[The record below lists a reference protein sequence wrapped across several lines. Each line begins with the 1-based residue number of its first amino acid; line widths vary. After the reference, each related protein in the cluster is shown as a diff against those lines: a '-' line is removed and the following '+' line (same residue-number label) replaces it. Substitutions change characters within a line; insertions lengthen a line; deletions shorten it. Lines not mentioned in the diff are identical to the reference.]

1 MLFSS
6 RRQSATLPAEV
17 SNMPRISTTAAPTI
31 QLYYED
37 HGTGQ
42 PVVLIHGW
50 PLSHRMW
57 EGQIHALTA
66 AGFRCIAYDRR
77 GFGESD
83 RPASGYDYDTFA
95 ADLHALL
102 TTLDLKNV
110 ILAGFSMGGGEVA
123 RYLGT
128 YGSERIAKAMFL
140 GAVPPFL
147 LQTADNPTGAPKEV
161 FDGMMAGATADR
173 AAFLA
178 GFFPAFFNYDANDTA
193 FPVDA
198 IAFAKW
204 IAYAASPVGT
214 VECIRAF
221 GTTDFRA
228 DLKKITIPTLVLH
241 GSADHI
247 VPLDGSG
254 KLTAAMVSGAKL
266 VVIDGAPHGMTATHG
281 AQVSAEMI
289 AFAKA

>member
-1 MLFSS
+1 
-6 RRQSATLPAEV
+6 
-17 SNMPRISTTAAPTI
+17 MPRVRTTSSPSVE
-31 QLYYED
+31 LYYED
-37 HGTGQ
+37 HGSGQ

-57 EGQIHALTA
+57 EGQISALVA

-83 RPASGYDYDTFA
+83 RPAGGYDYDTFA
-95 ADLHALL
+95 ADLQALL
-102 TTLDLKNV
+102 TTLDLTNV

-128 YGSERIAKAMFL
+128 YGSARIAKAMFI

-147 LQTADNPTGAPKEV
+147 LRTEDNPTGAPIEV
-161 FDGMMAGATADR
+161 FEGMMAGVKADR

-178 GFFPAFFNYDANDTA
+178 NFFPAFFNHEPGAKD
-193 FPVDA
+193 FPTDA
-198 IAFAKW
+198 IEFAKW

-241 GSADHI
+241 GSADRI

-254 KLTAAMVSGAKL
+254 RLTAAMIPGAKL
-266 VVIDGAPHGMTATHG
+266 VVLERAPHGMTATHG
-281 AQVSAEMI
+281 PQVSAAMI
-289 AFAKA
+289 EFAKS

>member
-1 MLFSS
+1 
-6 RRQSATLPAEV
+6 
-17 SNMPRISTTAAPTI
+17 MPRISTTTSPSVS
-31 QLYYED
+31 LYYED
-37 HGTGQ
+37 HGAGQ
-42 PVVLIHGW
+42 PIVLIHGW

-57 EGQIHALTA
+57 EGQISALVA

-95 ADLHALL
+95 ADLNSLIVS
-102 TTLDLKNV
+102 LDLKNV

-128 YGSERIAKAMFL
+128 YGSSRVAKAMFL

-147 LQTADNPTGAPKEV
+147 LKTSDNPTGAPKEV
-161 FDGMMAGATADR
+161 FDGMIAGATADR
-173 AAFLA
+173 VAFLA
-178 GFFPAFFNYDANDTA
+178 NFFPAFFNYVPGAKD

-198 IAFAKW
+198 IEFAKW

-214 VECIRAF
+214 VECIKAF
-221 GTTDFRA
+221 GFTDFRA

-247 VPLDGSG
+247 VPFEGSG
-254 KLTAAMVSGAKL
+254 KLTAATIPGSKL
-266 VVIDGAPHGMTATHG
+266 VVLDGAPHGMTATHG
-281 AQVSAEMI
+281 AAVSAAMVE
-289 AFAKA
+289 FAKS

>member
-1 MLFSS
+1 
-6 RRQSATLPAEV
+6 
-17 SNMPRISTTAAPTI
+17 MPRVSTTVPPTI
-31 QLYYED
+31 QLHYED
-37 HGTGQ
+37 HGSGQ
-42 PVVLIHGW
+42 PIVLIHGW

-57 EGQIHALTA
+57 EGQIHAFVA
-66 AGFRCIAYDRR
+66 AGFRVIAYDRR
-77 GFGESD
+77 GFGDSD
-83 RPASGYDYDTFA
+83 RPATGYDYDTFA
-95 ADLHALL
+95 ADLQALI

-147 LQTADNPTGAPKEV
+147 LKTADNPNGAPMEL
-161 FDGMMAGATADR
+161 FEGMMAGVKADR

-178 GFFPAFFNYDANDTA
+178 TFLQGFFNYDPADTT

-204 IAYAASPVGT
+204 IAYNASAVGT
-214 VECIRAF
+214 AECILAF

-228 DLKKITIPTLVLH
+228 DLKKITIPTLVVH
-241 GSADHI
+241 GSADQI
-247 VPLDGSG
+247 LPIDISG
-254 KLTAAMVSGAKL
+254 KLTAAMIPGAQL
-266 VVIDGAPHGMTATHG
+266 IVIDGAPHGMTVTHG
-281 AQVSAEMI
+281 PQLTAAMLE
-289 AFAKA
+289 FARS

>member
-1 MLFSS
+1 
-6 RRQSATLPAEV
+6 
-17 SNMPRISTTAAPTI
+17 MPRVNTKASPSVS
-31 QLYYED
+31 LYYED
-37 HGTGQ
+37 HGSGQ

-57 EGQIHALTA
+57 EGQISALVA

-77 GFGESD
+77 GFGESE

-95 ADLHALL
+95 ADLDSLL
-102 TTLDLKNV
+102 TSLDLTNV

-128 YGSERIAKAMFL
+128 YGSARIAKAMFL
-140 GAVPPFL
+140 AAVPPFL
-147 LQTADNPTGAPKEV
+147 LKTDDNPTGAPKEV

-173 AAFLA
+173 VAFLA
-178 GFFPAFFNYDANDTA
+178 NFFPAFFNYDAADKT

-198 IAFAKW
+198 IEFAKW
-204 IAYAASPVGT
+204 IAYSASPVGT
-214 VECIRAF
+214 VQCIRAF

-247 VPLDGSG
+247 VPFEGSG
-254 KLTAAMVSGAKL
+254 KLTAAMIPGATL
-266 VVIDGAPHGMTATHG
+266 VVLDGAPHGMTATHG
-281 AQVSAEMI
+281 AAVSAEMVK
-289 AFAKA
+289 FARG

>member
-1 MLFSS
+1 
-6 RRQSATLPAEV
+6 
-17 SNMPRISTTAAPTI
+17 MPRVSTKSSPSVS
-31 QLYYED
+31 LYYED

-57 EGQIHALTA
+57 EGQIHALVA

-95 ADLHALL
+95 ADLNSLIEA
-102 TTLDLKNV
+102 LDLQHV

-128 YGSERIAKAMFL
+128 YGSARVAKAMFL

-147 LQTADNPTGAPKEV
+147 LKTADNPSGAPKEV
-161 FDGMMAGATADR
+161 FDGMIAGATADR
-173 AAFLA
+173 VAFLA
-178 GFFPAFFNYDANDTA
+178 GFFPAFFNYAPGAKD

-198 IAFAKW
+198 IEFAKW

-214 VECIRAF
+214 VECIKAF
-221 GTTDFRA
+221 GFTDFRG

-241 GSADHI
+241 GAADHI
-247 VPLDGSG
+247 VPFEGSG
-254 KLTAAMVSGAKL
+254 KLTAATIPGSKL
-266 VVIDGAPHGMTATHG
+266 VVLDGAPHGMTATHG
-281 AQVSAEMI
+281 AAVSAAMVE
-289 AFAKA
+289 FAKS

>member
-1 MLFSS
+1 
-6 RRQSATLPAEV
+6 
-17 SNMPRISTTAAPTI
+17 MPRVSTKSSPSVS
-31 QLYYED
+31 LYYED
-37 HGTGQ
+37 HGAGQ
-42 PVVLIHGW
+42 PIVLIHGW

-57 EGQIHALTA
+57 EGQIAALVA

-77 GFGESD
+77 GFGESE

-95 ADLHALL
+95 ADLESLL
-102 TTLDLKNV
+102 TSLDLKNV

-128 YGSERIAKAMFL
+128 YGSARIAKAMFL

-147 LQTADNPTGAPKEV
+147 LKTADNPTGAPKEL
-161 FDGMMAGATADR
+161 FDGMMAGVTTDR
-173 AAFLA
+173 VAFLA
-178 GFFPAFFNYDANDTA
+178 GFFPAFFNYEPGAKG

-198 IAFAKW
+198 IEFAKW
-204 IAYAASPVGT
+204 IAYSASPVGT

-228 DLKKITIPTLVLH
+228 DLRKITIPTLVMH

-247 VPLDGSG
+247 VPFDGSG
-254 KLTAAMVSGAKL
+254 KLTAAMIPGSKL
-266 VVIDGAPHGMTATHG
+266 VVLEGAPHGMTATHG
-281 AQVSAEMI
+281 AAVSAAMVE
-289 AFAKA
+289 FAKA

>member
-1 MLFSS
+1 
-6 RRQSATLPAEV
+6 
-17 SNMPRISTTAAPTI
+17 MPRVSTTSSPSVS
-31 QLYYED
+31 LYYED
-37 HGTGQ
+37 HGAGQ

-57 EGQIHALTA
+57 EGQIHALVA

-77 GFGESD
+77 GFGESE
-83 RPASGYDYDTFA
+83 RPAAGYDYDTFA
-95 ADLHALL
+95 ADLDSLL
-102 TTLDLKNV
+102 STLDLKNV

-128 YGSERIAKAMFL
+128 YGSARIAKAMFI

-147 LQTADNPTGAPKEV
+147 LKTADNPTGAPKEV

-173 AAFLA
+173 VAFLA
-178 GFFPAFFNYDANDTA
+178 GFFPAFFNYEPGQKN

-198 IAFAKW
+198 IEFAKW
-204 IAYAASPVGT
+204 IAYSASPVGT

-247 VPLDGSG
+247 VPFDGSG
-254 KLTAAMVSGAKL
+254 KLTAAAIPGSKL
-266 VVIDGAPHGMTATHG
+266 VVLEGAPHGMTATHG
-281 AQVSAEMI
+281 AAVSAEMV
-289 AFAKA
+289 AFAKS

>member
-1 MLFSS
+1 
-6 RRQSATLPAEV
+6 
-17 SNMPRISTTAAPTI
+17 MPRVTVQSSPAVE
-31 QLYYED
+31 LHYED

-42 PVVLIHGW
+42 PFVLIHGW

-57 EGQIHALTA
+57 EGQIHALVA
-66 AGFRCIAYDRR
+66 AGYRVIAYDRR
-77 GFGESD
+77 GFGESS
-83 RPASGYDYDTFA
+83 RPATGYDYDTLA

-102 TTLDLKNV
+102 TALDLQNV

-128 YGSERIAKAMFL
+128 YGSARVAKAMFL

-147 LQTADNPTGAPKEV
+147 LKTADNPTGAPKEV

-173 AAFLA
+173 VAFLA
-178 GFFPAFFNYDANDTA
+178 GFFPAFFNYDPADAT

-198 IAFAKW
+198 ITFAKW
-204 IAYAASPVGT
+204 IAYSASPVGT

-247 VPLDGSG
+247 VPLEGSG
-254 KLTAAMVSGAKL
+254 KLTAAMVTGATL

-281 AQVSAEMI
+281 ARISEEMLK
-289 AFAKA
+289 FARL

>member
-1 MLFSS
+1 
-6 RRQSATLPAEV
+6 
-17 SNMPRISTTAAPTI
+17 MPRVRTTSSPSVE
-31 QLYYED
+31 LYYED
-37 HGTGQ
+37 HGSGQ

-57 EGQIHALTA
+57 EGQISALVA

-77 GFGESD
+77 GFGESE
-83 RPASGYDYDTFA
+83 RPSAGYDYDTFA
-95 ADLHALL
+95 ADLQALL

-128 YGSERIAKAMFL
+128 YGSARIAKAMFI

-147 LQTADNPTGAPKEV
+147 LRTEDNPTGAPIEV
-161 FDGMMAGATADR
+161 FEGMMAGVKADR

-178 GFFPAFFNYDANDTA
+178 NFFPAFFNHEPGAKD
-193 FPVDA
+193 FPTDA
-198 IAFAKW
+198 IEFAKW

-241 GSADHI
+241 GSADRI

-254 KLTAAMVSGAKL
+254 RLTAAMIPGAKL
-266 VVIDGAPHGMTATHG
+266 VVLERAPHGMTATHG
-281 AQVSAEMI
+281 PQVSAAMI
-289 AFAKA
+289 EFARS

>member
-1 MLFSS
+1 
-6 RRQSATLPAEV
+6 
-17 SNMPRISTTAAPTI
+17 MPRVSTTVPPSI
-31 QLYYED
+31 QLHYED
-37 HGTGQ
+37 HGSGQ
-42 PVVLIHGW
+42 PIVRIHGW

-57 EGQIHALTA
+57 EGQIHAFVA
-66 AGFRCIAYDRR
+66 AGFRVIAYDRR
-77 GFGESD
+77 GFGDSD
-83 RPASGYDYDTFA
+83 RPATGYDYDTFA
-95 ADLHALL
+95 ADLQALL
-102 TTLDLKNV
+102 TTLDLQNV

-147 LQTADNPTGAPKEV
+147 LKTADNPNGAPMEL
-161 FDGMMAGATADR
+161 FEGMMAGVKADR

-178 GFFPAFFNYDANDTA
+178 TFLQGFFNYDPADTT

-204 IAYAASPVGT
+204 IAYNASAVGT
-214 VECIRAF
+214 AECIRAF

-228 DLKKITIPTLVLH
+228 DLKKITIPTLVVH

-247 VPLDGSG
+247 VPIDISG
-254 KLTAAMVSGAKL
+254 KLTAAMIPGAKL
-266 VVIDGAPHGMTATHG
+266 IVFDGAPHGMTVTHG
-281 AQVSAEMI
+281 PQLTAAMLE
-289 AFAKA
+289 FAKA

>member
-1 MLFSS
+1 
-6 RRQSATLPAEV
+6 
-17 SNMPRISTTAAPTI
+17 MPRVRTTSSPSVE
-31 QLYYED
+31 LYYED
-37 HGTGQ
+37 HGSGQ

-57 EGQIHALTA
+57 EGQISALVA

-77 GFGESD
+77 GFGESE
-83 RPASGYDYDTFA
+83 RPSAGYDYDTFA
-95 ADLHALL
+95 ADLQALL

-128 YGSERIAKAMFL
+128 YGSARIAKAMFI

-147 LQTADNPTGAPKEV
+147 LRTEDNPTGAPIEV
-161 FDGMMAGATADR
+161 FEGMMAGVKADR

-178 GFFPAFFNYDANDTA
+178 NFFPAFFNHEPGAKD
-193 FPVDA
+193 FPTDA
-198 IAFAKW
+198 IEFAKW

-241 GSADHI
+241 GSADRI
-247 VPLDGSG
+247 VPLEGSG
-254 KLTAAMVSGAKL
+254 RLTAAMIPGSKL
-266 VVIDGAPHGMTATHG
+266 VVLERAPHGMTATHG
-281 AQVSAEMI
+281 PQVSAAMI
-289 AFAKA
+289 EFARS

>member
-1 MLFSS
+1 
-6 RRQSATLPAEV
+6 
-17 SNMPRISTTAAPTI
+17 MPRVRTTSSPSVE
-31 QLYYED
+31 LYYED
-37 HGTGQ
+37 HGSGQ

-57 EGQIHALTA
+57 EGQISALVA

-77 GFGESD
+77 GFGESE
-83 RPASGYDYDTFA
+83 RPSAGYDYDTFA
-95 ADLHALL
+95 ADLQALL
-102 TTLDLKNV
+102 TTLDLTNV

-128 YGSERIAKAMFL
+128 YGSARIAKAMFI

-147 LQTADNPTGAPKEV
+147 LRTEDNPTGAPIEV
-161 FDGMMAGATADR
+161 FEGMMAGVKADR

-178 GFFPAFFNYDANDTA
+178 NFFPAFFNHEPGAKD
-193 FPVDA
+193 FPTDA
-198 IAFAKW
+198 IEFAKW

-241 GSADHI
+241 GSADRI
-247 VPLDGSG
+247 VPLEGSG
-254 KLTAAMVSGAKL
+254 RLTAAMIPGAKL
-266 VVIDGAPHGMTATHG
+266 VVLERAPHGMTATHG
-281 AQVSAEMI
+281 PQVSAAMI
-289 AFAKA
+289 EFARS

>member
-1 MLFSS
+1 
-6 RRQSATLPAEV
+6 
-17 SNMPRISTTAAPTI
+17 MPRVRTTSSPSVE
-31 QLYYED
+31 LYYED
-37 HGTGQ
+37 HGSGQ

-57 EGQIHALTA
+57 EGQISALVA

-77 GFGESD
+77 GFGESE
-83 RPASGYDYDTFA
+83 RPSVGYDYDTFA
-95 ADLHALL
+95 ADLQAVL

-128 YGSERIAKAMFL
+128 YGSARIAKAMFI

-147 LQTADNPTGAPKEV
+147 LRTEDNPTGAPIEV
-161 FDGMMAGATADR
+161 FEGMMAGVKADR

-178 GFFPAFFNYDANDTA
+178 NFFPAFFNHEPGAKD
-193 FPVDA
+193 FPTDA
-198 IAFAKW
+198 IEFAKW

-228 DLKKITIPTLVLH
+228 DLKTITIPTLVLH
-241 GSADHI
+241 GSADRI

-254 KLTAAMVSGAKL
+254 RLTAAMIPGAKL
-266 VVIDGAPHGMTATHG
+266 VVLERAPHGMTATHG
-281 AQVSAEMI
+281 PQVSAAMI
-289 AFAKA
+289 EFARS